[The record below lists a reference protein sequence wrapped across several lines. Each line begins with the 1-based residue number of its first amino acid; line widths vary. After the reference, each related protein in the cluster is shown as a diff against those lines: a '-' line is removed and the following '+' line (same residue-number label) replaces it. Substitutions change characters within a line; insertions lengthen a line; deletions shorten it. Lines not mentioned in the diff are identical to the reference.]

1 MFAKKLFLFKMSI
14 KGNGSGCALVKGC
27 NLGAI
32 LKHVGSC
39 CQNGAQHLAST
50 ILELWSLFLCYNI

>member
-1 MFAKKLFLFKMSI
+1 MFFFKMSI
-14 KGNGSGCALVKGC
+14 KGNGSGYDLVKGC

-39 CQNGAQHLAST
+39 CQNGAQYLIST
-50 ILELWSLFLCYNI
+50 ILELWSLLLCYNI

>member
-1 MFAKKLFLFKMSI
+1 MSI
-14 KGNGSGCALVKGC
+14 KGNGSGCDLVKGC

-39 CQNGAQHLAST
+39 CQNGAQYLTSNNFGIVELAFMLQHLMTMFEFS
-50 ILELWSLFLCYNI
+50 NN